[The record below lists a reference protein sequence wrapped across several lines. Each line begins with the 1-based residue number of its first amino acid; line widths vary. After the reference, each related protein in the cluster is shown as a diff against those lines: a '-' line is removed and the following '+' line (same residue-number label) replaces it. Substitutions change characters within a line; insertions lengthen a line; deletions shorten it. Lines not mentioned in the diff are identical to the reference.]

1 MDNPSS
7 LIFVAIVV
15 VWAGWLLQ
23 HQIRRR
29 QVLLTARTVE
39 TFSDAMRVLE
49 RRTPVTV
56 DASDSHAAERTS
68 LRAGTVIHGEHPV
81 HDEPQLPAHHSNEV
95 AMSADS
101 PMTDKLH
108 HVLDRARTVAGQRRT
123 RGIAFLVA
131 AGLLPLTL
139 LLVVAGAVSWLAIVA
154 SLMLLGAVLLWL
166 RAETVAEQRR
176 AGHDAPAVRRTTPQ
190 SRPQQPRQAAQPVRR
205 RRPVAERHDDETHV
219 ELIRWDDV
227 PFDAQPAPVRAQ
239 QAPAA
244 RTNESVEVEKV
255 ATPTVDA
262 PESPVPAASVTA
274 QSAPDGT
281 WSPVQVP
288 KPTYTMKAKAPER
301 APAAPA
307 SYENVPVQ
315 ELPFDGMA
323 LDPEVEELPS
333 AFRAG

>member
-49 RRTPVTV
+49 RRAPV
-56 DASDSHAAERTS
+56 ASGASHQNGAVRTS
-68 LRAGTVIHGEHPV
+68 LRAGTMIHGEHPL

-95 AMSADS
+95 AMPADS
-101 PMTDKLH
+101 PTVNKLH
-108 HVLDRARTVAGQRRT
+108 AVLDRARIVAGQRRT

-139 LLVVAGAVSWLAIVA
+139 LLVVAGALSWIAIVA
-154 SLMLLGAVLLWL
+154 SLMLLAAVVLWL

-176 AGHDAPAVRRTTPQ
+176 SGHAVPAA
-190 SRPQQPRQAAQPVRR
+190 RPVSQAARPEQPAQQPKRR
-205 RRPVAERHDDETHV
+205 RAVGERHEDETHV

-239 QAPAA
+239 QPPAEQVAQERSPEPTTAPAA
-244 RTNESVEVEKV
+244 QQV
-255 ATPTVDA
+255 
-262 PESPVPAASVTA
+262 
-274 QSAPDGT
+274 APDGT

-301 APAAPA
+301 VAPAPA

>member
-49 RRTPVTV
+49 RRAPVTAA
-56 DASDSHAAERTS
+56 ASHETGAARTS
-68 LRAGTVIHGEHPV
+68 LRAGTMIHGEHPLP
-81 HDEPQLPAHHSNEV
+81 DEPQLPAHHSNEV
-95 AMSADS
+95 AMPADS
-101 PMTDKLH
+101 PTTNKLH
-108 HVLDRARTVAGQRRT
+108 EVLDRARTVAAARRT
-123 RGIAFLVA
+123 RGIALLVA
-131 AGLLPLTL
+131 TGLFPLTL
-139 LLVVAGAVSWLAIVA
+139 LLVVVGALSWVALIA
-154 SLMLLGAVLLWL
+154 SLMLFAAVVLWL
-166 RAETVAEQRR
+166 RAETVAEHRRSGQVAPAMRR
-176 AGHDAPAVRRTTPQ
+176 APQ
-190 SRPQQPRQAAQPVRR
+190 ASRPQQSRQTAPSAQPVARR
-205 RRPVAERHDDETHV
+205 RAIAERHDDETHV

-244 RTNESVEVEKV
+244 QVGEETSPEAS
-255 ATPTVDA
+255 TP
-262 PESPVPAASVTA
+262 PAASQVA
-274 QSAPDGT
+274 ADGT

-288 KPTYTMKAKAPER
+288 KPTYTMKAKAPDR

>member
-49 RRTPVTV
+49 RRTPVSV
-56 DASDSHAAERTS
+56 GASHLDGGVRTS
-68 LRAGTVIHGEHPV
+68 LRAGTVIHGERPV
-81 HDEPQLPAHHSNEV
+81 YDEPQLPAHDSNEV
-95 AMSADS
+95 AMPADTR
-101 PMTDKLH
+101 MTDRLH
-108 HVLDRARTVAGQRRT
+108 DVLDHARDVAGQRRT
-123 RGIAFLVA
+123 RGVAFLVA

-139 LLVVAGAVSWLAIVA
+139 LLVVAGVLSWIAIIA
-154 SLMLLGAVLLWL
+154 SLMLLTAVVLWL
-166 RAETVAEQRR
+166 RAATVAEHRR
-176 AGHDAPAVRRTTPQ
+176 AGYAPAGVRPASSV
-190 SRPQQPRQAAQPVRR
+190 SRPQQPREASAPVREEL
-205 RRPVAERHDDETHV
+205 VDAYDRHDDDTQV
-219 ELIRWDDV
+219 YLIPTSDV
-227 PFDAQPAPVRAQ
+227 PFDAQPAPVQVRQ
-239 QAPAA
+239 TPAA
-244 RTNESVEVEKV
+244 V
-255 ATPTVDA
+255 AEDAGSPTPPA
-262 PESPVPAASVTA
+262 VP
-274 QSAPDGT
+274 QNAPDGT

-288 KPTYTMKAKAPER
+288 KPTYTMKAKAPDR
-301 APAAPA
+301 APCAPA